1 MIWNKTSDETEKQD
15 GKASFVHDLLQ
26 SQNIG
31 KYLLKISFHLVQICV
46 CWIRCRIQN
55 WHKMRLGVQHVLG
68 QVASMLIRK
77 DAIQVFERFSQQESF
92 HRIFMRASLFKLC
105 SEPWLFLFIST
116 VYLVDVSQSR
126 ISAFHATMRFE
137 TQESLPRPIA
147 VLLVLGEAI
156 HVKPRPATQ
165 FVQNTRP
172 FFFFCPPHSMAS
184 GRRT

>member
-15 GKASFVHDLLQ
+15 GKGSFVHDLLQ

-31 KYLLKISFHLVQICV
+31 KYLLNISFHLVQICV

-92 HRIFMRASLFKLC
+92 HRIFMRASLFKLF
-105 SEPWLFLFIST
+105 SEPWLFCSFPLFTWLTFLNPAYPPST
-116 VYLVDVSQSR
+116 RQCVLRLKKACHAQSR
-126 ISAFHATMRFE
+126 YFW
-137 TQESLPRPIA
+137 SL
-147 VLLVLGEAI
+147 
-156 HVKPRPATQ
+156 VKRY
-165 FVQNTRP
+165 
-172 FFFFCPPHSMAS
+172 M
-184 GRRT
+184 